1 MYMICTFTNIIIVQE
16 NVSIDRYYVDNN
28 LFSFILKY
36 FVLAYIL

>member
-16 NVSIDRYYVDNN
+16 NVSIDRYYDNN